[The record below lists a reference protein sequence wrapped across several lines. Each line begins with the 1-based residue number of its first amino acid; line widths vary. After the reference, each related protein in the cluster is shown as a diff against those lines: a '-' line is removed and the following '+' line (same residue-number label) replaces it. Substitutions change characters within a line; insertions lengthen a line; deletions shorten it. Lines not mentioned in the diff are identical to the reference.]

1 MEDIED
7 MTQPHLSFACE
18 LHTQEV
24 KALFADPAVTDHLV
38 ALQATVCLG
47 LLDLSPERAAV
58 VRHLNEAGV
67 PAVAWL
73 LLPKEQG
80 YWFNADNAPQAVAWY
95 DDFQAWTARHG
106 LCWRG
111 VGIDIEPDFSELQQL
126 LTGRGWGLLPTLMR
140 RAFDGQR
147 IRRAQAAYRAL
158 VDRMH
163 ADGYQV
169 ESYQLPLIADERK
182 AGSTLLQRV
191 LGLVDV
197 PADRELLMLY
207 TSFLGSLGPGF
218 LWSYAPEAQGIGI
231 GITGSGVEPEGSA
244 SPLTW
249 NELARDL
256 RLARQWTDDLFVYS
270 LEGCVRQAFL
280 GRLTA
285 LDWTQ
290 PVPPTLGAV
299 RQMNAFR
306 KALQAVL
313 WLSAHPRPLVVGLV
327 VLIWLFTRKLPGRL
341 GVTSRTQGETRRR
354 GKPPL
359 LTDQPQDQP
368 LHSSLDD

>member
-1 MEDIED
+1 MVE
-7 MTQPHLSFACE
+7 PHLSFGCE
-18 LHTQEV
+18 LEPQQLE
-24 KALFADPAVTDHLV
+24 ALFADPAVINHLV

-47 LLDLSPERAAV
+47 LLDLSPERAGV

-80 YWFNADNAPQAVAWY
+80 YWFNADNAPQAAAFY
-95 DDFQAWTARHG
+95 AGFQAWTARHG
-106 LCWRG
+106 LRWQG
-111 VGIDIEPDFSELQQL
+111 VGMDIEPDFHELQQL
-126 LTGRGWGLLPTLMR
+126 LSGRGWGLLPRLMR
-140 RAFDGQR
+140 RAFDGER

-158 VDRMH
+158 ADHMR

-169 ESYQLPLIADERK
+169 ETYQLPLIADERK
-182 AGSTLLQRV
+182 AGSEVLQRI
-191 LGLVDV
+191 LGLVDI
-197 PADRELLMLY
+197 PADREVLMLY
-207 TSFLGSLGPGF
+207 TSFLRSLGPGF
-218 LWSYAPEAQGIGI
+218 LWSYAPDAQSIGI

-249 NELARDL
+249 DELARDL

-285 LDWTQ
+285 LDWAQ
-290 PVPPTLGAV
+290 PISPPLGTA

-306 KALQAVL
+306 RALRAVL
-313 WLSAHPRPLVVGLV
+313 WLIAHPRPLVVGLV
-327 VLIWLFTRKLPGRL
+327 IVIWLLARHISGKPG
-341 GVTSRTQGETRRR
+341 VKSRTQAVARPRT
-354 GKPPL
+354 KPPL
-359 LTDQPQDQP
+359 RTDQPQDQP
-368 LHSSLDD
+368 LHSSSDD